1 MPEIR
6 YRIYPTL
13 LNSFLYYEQQIQSA
27 DGSVLVAFQD
37 LIDRI
42 NRVKKPATVA
52 QQRGIDFES
61 ALLTGEGEEVFP
73 QPILSEM
80 RRKLPP
86 KYRTQVYVK
95 AVVRGDIEVYGLVDV
110 LGGNRAI
117 DIKTTARYE
126 APKFAFNPQNLYLLG
141 LHPWGV
147 EQLDYLITDFNGV
160 YVETY
165 RYDTYD
171 FEPLLSGLERF
182 AGFLETNQPLI
193 TDKRVLKMPTEKTR
207 RKRGTDGIQT
217 SLF

>member
-13 LNSFLYYEQQIQSA
+13 LNSFLYYEQQTPLT
-27 DGSVLVAFQD
+27 DGSLLMPFQE

-42 NRVKKPATVA
+42 NRVRKPTTIA
-52 QQRGIDFES
+52 QQRGINFES
-61 ALLTGEGEEVFP
+61 ALLTGEGDDVFP

-80 RRKLPP
+80 RQKLPP

-126 APKFAFNPQNLYLLG
+126 APKYAFNPQNLYLLG
-141 LHPWGV
+141 LHQWGV
-147 EQLDYLITDFNGV
+147 EQLDYLITDFKGV

-165 RYDTYD
+165 RYGSYD
-171 FEPLLSGLERF
+171 FEPLLTGLERF
-182 AGFLETNQPLI
+182 TEFLETNRSSI
-193 TDKRVLKMPTEKTR
+193 TDKRIFKTPDKKR
-207 RKRGTDGIQT
+207 RKQGTDGGVQT